1 MPTQGAAAQAEEGFW
16 AEVFLEDCLITA
28 TTTTEGHQMQA
39 VEAGHHTRVVEVVDD
54 LPTVRP
60 NYKEQISLLKFY
72 S

>member
-1 MPTQGAAAQAEEGFW
+1 MPTQGAAALAEEGFW
-16 AEVFLEDCLITA
+16 AEDCWEDCLITA
-28 TTTTEGHQMQA
+28 TTTTAGHQMQA